1 LPANDHDNHEDRDER
16 RNWAAVLVLSVPVLT
31 VGCVLLAFL

>member
-1 LPANDHDNHEDRDER
+1 LPANDQDNHEDRDER
-16 RNWAAVLVLSVPVLT
+16 SNWAAVLVLSVPVFA